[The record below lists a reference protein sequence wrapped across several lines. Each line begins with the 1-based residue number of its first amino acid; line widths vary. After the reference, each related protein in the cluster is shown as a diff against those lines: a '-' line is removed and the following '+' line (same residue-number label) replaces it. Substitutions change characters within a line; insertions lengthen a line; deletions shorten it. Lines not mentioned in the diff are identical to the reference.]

1 MMGAMTR
8 THLVL
13 LALLVAG
20 CAATPPMPASAPLRG
35 QTPAAME
42 QDRAECEQVALA
54 DPAVTL
60 GTSKGGKPTA
70 YWEVGGPGTAA
81 GRQMTRQRQA
91 SFAACM
97 ESRGYQVEREP

>member
-1 MMGAMTR
+1 MTPGR
-8 THLVL
+8 LLL
-13 LALLVAG
+13 LALLVGG
-20 CAATPPMPASAPLRG
+20 CASTPPMPASSPLQG
-35 QTPAAME
+35 QTAGAME

-60 GTSKGGKPTA
+60 GTTKGGRPTP

-81 GRQMTRQRQA
+81 GRHMTRQRHA

-97 ESRGYQVEREP
+97 ESRGYKVEREP

>member
-1 MMGAMTR
+1 MTR
-8 THLVL
+8 THLEL

-20 CAATPPMPASAPLRG
+20 CAATQPMPASAPLRD
-35 QTPAAME
+35 QTQAAME
-42 QDRAECEQVALA
+42 QDRAECEQVALD

-70 YWEVGGPGTAA
+70 YWEVGAPWCAA
-81 GRQMTRQRQA
+81 CRQMTRQRQA

-97 ESRGYQVEREP
+97 EPSPFRVYRAP